1 MEILRTTSLKRET
14 YQVQLK
20 ASLLWECALGIAAVT
35 NDRLIDTLDKPKV
48 YWDKMRES
56 LPDALLYELNF
67 VETHNTWK
75 ALLQLLHQ
83 RDFSD
88 LNSFIEF
95 IENLSEKEL
104 KFICLPYVGQKY
116 QEMRRLAVEG
126 DHLALNDLKVL
137 TESNPFFPEYISFI
151 SQADPAALKKHL
163 INVIEGWHE
172 QVIESEADRLST
184 FLNRDV
190 EAKKNMLEKMGSE
203 EFVEWATGG
212 ITYKPEPSVHHV
224 LLIPQYIYRP
234 WNIEADIEDTKVF
247 YYPIANESIDPDDH
261 LTPDYFLVHK
271 HKALGDGIRL
281 RIVKLLVERDHTL
294 QEITNI
300 LEMGKTTVHHHL
312 KILRSAR
319 LVGVH
324 QSKYTLKKNAITTLS
339 KELEY
344 YLNGK

>member
-137 TESNPFFPEYISFI
+137 TESNPFFPEYIGFI
-151 SQADPAALKKHL
+151 SQAEPVALKRHL
-163 INVIEGWHE
+163 TGVMQLWYHE
-172 QVIESEADRLST
+172 VVQPEADRLSAI
-184 FLNRDV
+184 LNRDL
-190 EAKKNMLEKMGSE
+190 EAKKSMLGKMAPE
-203 EFVEWATGG
+203 AFVEWATGG
-212 ITYKPEPSVHHV
+212 INYLPEPSVHHV

-247 YYPIANESIDPDDH
+247 YYPIANESIHPDDQY
-261 LTPDYFLVHK
+261 TPNFFLVHK
-271 HKALGDGIRL
+271 HKALGDEVRL
-281 RIVKLLVERDHTL
+281 KIVKLLAERDHTL

-300 LEMGKTTVHHHL
+300 LEMGKTTLHHHL

-324 QSKYTLKKNAITTLS
+324 QSKYTLKKNAITSLS